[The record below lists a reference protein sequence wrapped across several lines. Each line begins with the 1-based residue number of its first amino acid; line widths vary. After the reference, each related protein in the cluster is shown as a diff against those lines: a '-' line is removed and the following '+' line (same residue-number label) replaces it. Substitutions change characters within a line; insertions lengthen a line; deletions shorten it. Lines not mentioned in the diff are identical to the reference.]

1 MIEIAK
7 TMVPAQIQETL
18 SEYFGI
24 QKGESFRILSSKPLG
39 GGSINEVYHLS
50 TTVGDFCL
58 KYNSSEAFP
67 KMFETE
73 ALALKLLSKPG
84 DIRVPNVIF
93 HSNLSD
99 YSFILLEYIRS
110 GSPIRGFFQDFGINL
125 ARLHRHKN
133 DLFGLDYNNY
143 MGSLPQNNCYHAA
156 WVDFFIEERLDKQV
170 RQAVQNGLL
179 DEKGIKLFERLYPAL
194 YEILPEEPPCLVHG
208 DLWSGNFIVSEKGR
222 ACLIDPAAYYG
233 NREVDIAMSTL
244 FGGFD
249 KDFYQAYHEEYPLI
263 PGWEERL
270 EIYNLYPLL
279 IHLNLFGQSYLGSIL
294 STLGR
299 F

>member
-1 MIEIAK
+1 MIEIVK
-7 TMVPAQIQETL
+7 TMVPEQIQETL

-24 QKGESFRILSSKPLG
+24 QKGERFRILSSKPLG
-39 GGSINEVYHLS
+39 GGSINEVCHLN
-50 TTVGDFCL
+50 TTAGDFCL

-73 ALALKLLSKPG
+73 ALALEQLSKPG

-93 HSNLSD
+93 HSNLPD

-110 GSPIRGFFQDFGINL
+110 CSPIRGFFQDFGINL
-125 ARLHRHKN
+125 ARLHRRKN
-133 DLFGLDYNNY
+133 ELFGLDYNNY
-143 MGSLPQNNCYHAA
+143 MGSLPQNNCYHAS

-170 RQAVQNGLL
+170 RLAAEKGLL
-179 DEKGIKLFERLYPAL
+179 DEKIIKHFERLYPAL

-222 ACLIDPAAYYG
+222 ACLIDPAVYYG
-233 NREVDIAMSTL
+233 NREVDLAMSTL

-263 PGWEERL
+263 SGWKERL

-279 IHLNLFGQSYLGSIL
+279 VHLNLFGQSYLGSIL